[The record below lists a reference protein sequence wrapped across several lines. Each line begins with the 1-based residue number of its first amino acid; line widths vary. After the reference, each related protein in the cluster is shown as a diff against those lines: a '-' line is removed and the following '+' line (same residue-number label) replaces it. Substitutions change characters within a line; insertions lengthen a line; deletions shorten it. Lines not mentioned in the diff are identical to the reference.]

1 MTDLESARLLINE
14 ADIEMAHWFEKRMD
28 AVRLVA
34 EYKRQHGLP
43 VEDAEREA
51 QMCADAVLRIENK
64 EYRPYYTD
72 FLRLSMA
79 VSKSYQRHL
88 MEMDSSRIEVPS
100 VWGNYDILFSRGA
113 LTHIEDL
120 LPLDRKVLIVTDS
133 GVPCEYSEAVAK
145 KCTQAV
151 MHTIPQGEDS
161 KSLSVYQE
169 ILFAMVEHQ
178 FTRSDCVVAV
188 GGGVVGDLAGFAA
201 ATYMRG
207 VDFYNI
213 PTTILSQV
221 DASIGGKTAVD
232 HMGYKNL
239 IGAFYPPRRVVI
251 DPDTLHTLEPRQIA
265 NGLAESVKM
274 ALTHDGGLFS
284 LLENTDLSDQEME
297 EIILRSLRIKR
308 QIVAAD
314 ERESGL
320 RRVLNFGHTLGHA
333 IECLGEYLHGE
344 CVALGMIPLC
354 SNAVRE
360 RLLSVLKRLG
370 LPTECTIDFDRA
382 TEALRHDKKADSQA
396 VTVVTVPEIG
406 SFECKT
412 MTYEELELKL
422 REVTTE

>member
-1 MTDLESARLLINE
+1 MTDLESARRLISE
-14 ADIEMAHWFEKRMD
+14 ADNEMAHWFEKRMD

-34 EYKRQHGLP
+34 EYKSQHNLP
-43 VEDAEREA
+43 VEDAAREA
-51 QMCADAVLRIENK
+51 QMCADSVLRMENE

-72 FLRLSMA
+72 FLRFSMA

-88 MEMDSSRIEVPS
+88 MEKDLSRTEIAS
-100 VWGNYDILFSRGA
+100 VWGNYDILFCRGA

-151 MHTIPQGEDS
+151 IHIIPQGEAS
-161 KSLSVYQE
+161 KSLTAYWE
-169 ILFAMVEHQ
+169 ILTTMVEHQ

-213 PTTILSQV
+213 PTTVLSQV
-221 DASIGGKTAVD
+221 DSSIGGKTAVD
-232 HMGYKNL
+232 FMGFKNL
-239 IGAFYPPRRVVI
+239 VGAFYPPCRVVI
-251 DPDTLHTLEPRQIA
+251 DPDTLHSLEPRQIA

-274 ALTHDGGLFS
+274 ALTHDEELFS
-284 LLENTDLSDQEME
+284 LLEKTDLSDEDME
-297 EIILRSLRIKR
+297 EIILRSLRIKK
-308 QIVAAD
+308 QIVETD

-333 IECLGEYLHGE
+333 IECQGDLLHGE
-344 CVALGMIPLC
+344 CVALGMLPMC
-354 SNAVRE
+354 SDAVRD

-370 LPTECTIDFDRA
+370 LPTECTVDYDRA
-382 TEALRHDKKADSQA
+382 TKALRHDKKTEQNN

-406 SFECKT
+406 CFAWKT
-412 MTYEELELKL
+412 MSFVELEIKL
-422 REVTTE
+422 REVTPE